1 MARERWSE
9 GVTRSAAI
17 ISALSAFSAL
27 FAFSASSAPQRPPT
41 PQRPLSEEWRSY
53 GNDPGGT
60 RHSRLKDITRENV
73 SRLEEAWVYHT
84 GEVTDPK
91 RLEGPPFEATPLMA
105 NGMLYFTTPTAR
117 VIALDADT
125 GNELWKYDPA
135 EKVGGSPRHRGVAY
149 WPAFAAGAAASRT
162 CAARILFGTHEGR
175 LIALDARTGALCK
188 DFGDAGIVNVRALAG
203 GDPRQ
208 NFAMRSPPA
217 IYRDLAIVGSAVPES
232 PSKGPRGDVHA
243 FDVRTGRRVWTFR
256 TVPGPG
262 EVGHD
267 TWEGDSW
274 KDRTGAN
281 VWSMISVDVERGLVI
296 VPTGSPAYDFYGGDR
311 KGQNLFGNAVVAL
324 DAATGRRKWHF
335 QTVHHDVWDF
345 DLPAQPALVTVR
357 RSGKDVPAVAQVTK
371 MGLVFVLDRLT
382 GTPLFGVEERPVP
395 ATPVPGEAVWPTQ
408 PFPLKPPPLARITSI
423 TRDDLTDATPESR
436 KFCEAMY
443 DRTVS
448 GGLYTP
454 MGLELTL
461 WWPGNLGGATWSGAS
476 FDPARG
482 YLYVNVN
489 ELGAIGQMK
498 AQPPGAPMA
507 YRRSTPFARGEY
519 ARFWDDDWLP
529 CQKPPWGTLN
539 AIDLNRGT
547 IAWRVPLGA
556 PEALEGRGVRDTGTL
571 NLGGSIVT
579 AGGLV
584 FIAGTNDRRF
594 RAFDADR
601 GKEVWSVRLP
611 ASGHATPMTYR
622 GRKSGKQF
630 VVIAAGGGGYL
641 SRTYSDALV
650 AFALK

>member
-1 MARERWSE
+1 MARECRSE
-9 GVTRSAAI
+9 GVMRSAAPLT
-17 ISALSAFSAL
+17 ALFAL
-27 FAFSASSAPQRPPT
+27 FAFSASSAPQRPLT
-41 PQRPLSEEWRSY
+41 VEWRSY
-53 GNDPGGT
+53 GNDPGGARYSPLT
-60 RHSRLKDITRENV
+60 DITKANV
-73 SRLEEAWVYHT
+73 SRLQEAWVYRT
-84 GEVTDPK
+84 GELPDPK
-91 RLEGPPFEATPLMA
+91 RIEGPAFEATPVMA
-105 NGMLYFTTPTAR
+105 NGTLYFTTPSAR
-117 VIALDADT
+117 VVALDADT
-125 GNELWKYDPA
+125 GTERWKYDPG
-135 EKVGGSPRHRGVAY
+135 EKVSGSARHRGVAY
-149 WPAFAAGAAASRT
+149 WPAFAAGAAVAGPT
-162 CAARILFGTHEGR
+162 CSARILFGTHEGR
-175 LIALDARTGALCK
+175 LIALDARTGTPCP
-188 DFGDAGIVNVRALAG
+188 DFGEAGIVNVRALAG
-203 GDPRQ
+203 GEPRQ
-208 NFAMRSPPA
+208 NFAFRSPPA
-217 IYRDLAIVGSAVPES
+217 IYRDLVIVGSSVPES

-243 FDVRTGRRVWTFR
+243 FDARTGRRVWTFR
-256 TVPGPG
+256 TVPAPG
-262 EVGHD
+262 EVGHE

-281 VWSMISVDVERGLVI
+281 VWSMLSVDMERGLVVLPI
-296 VPTGSPAYDFYGGDR
+296 GSPAYDFYGGDR
-311 KGQNLFGNAVVAL
+311 KGQNLFGNSVVAL
-324 DAATGRRKWHF
+324 DADTGRLKWHF

-357 RSGKDVPAVAQVTK
+357 RDGRTIPAVAQVSK
-371 MGLVFVLDRLT
+371 MGLVFVLDRVT
-382 GTPLFGVEERPVP
+382 GKPLFDVEERPVP
-395 ATPVPGEAVWPTQ
+395 AAPVPGEVVWPTQ
-408 PFPLKPPPLARITSI
+408 PFPAKPPPLARTAPI
-423 TRDDLTDATPESR
+423 TRDDLTEATPESR
-436 KFCEAMY
+436 KFCEAMF
-443 DRTVS
+443 DQMVS

-476 FDPARG
+476 FDPSRG

-519 ARFWDDDWLP
+519 ARFWDDNWLP

-556 PEALEGRGVRDTGTL
+556 PEALEGRGIRDTGTL

-579 AGGLV
+579 ASGLV

-594 RAFDADR
+594 RAFDAGS
-601 GKEVWSVRLP
+601 GKEVWSARLP

-622 GRKSGKQF
+622 GPKTGKQF